1 MCVLGLVSQAKAP
14 ALSLV
19 GMNSCL
25 GCFGKEGCDMQSHDL
40 LRAKEGVQGTGEGH
54 GNTPFSTGGMLEC
67 SCCLLAS
74 PRQLI
79 SAQQI
84 LACK

>member
-25 GCFGKEGCDMQSHDL
+25 RCFGKEGCDMQSHGL
-40 LRAKEGVQGTGEGH
+40 LRAKGSRGH
-54 GNTPFSTGGMLEC
+54 RKGMGSTPFSTGGMLEC
-67 SCCLLAS
+67 GCCLSAS
-74 PRQLI
+74 PRQLT
-79 SAQQI
+79 STQQI
-84 LACK
+84 LACR